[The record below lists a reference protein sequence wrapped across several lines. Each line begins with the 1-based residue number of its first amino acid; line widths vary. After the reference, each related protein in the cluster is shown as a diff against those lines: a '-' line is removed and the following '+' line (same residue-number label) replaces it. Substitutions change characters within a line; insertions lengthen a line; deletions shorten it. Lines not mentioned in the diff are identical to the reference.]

1 MDSAVEVSDS
11 TTATIGTPSDTF
23 GDGPDLW
30 ISRSTCLESVDIPHV
45 CWSEK
50 FLLLLPTCCFS
61 KNITIFCWLN
71 QAESP
76 FLSFSRT
83 RMCSIYM
90 CWYPPNVFLFDVLQ
104 LFSAK
109 NVAFPKK
116 KKLCLGVAADQG
128 TVADHIWSGRA
139 GAGKSRWK
147 MRISMGKDHRSQW
160 GIVQPSLIT
169 QGYKNLGLFH
179 NK

>member
-116 KKLCLGVAADQG
+116 KKTLPWRSR
-128 TVADHIWSGRA
+128 WSGNCSWSHLVWQSGSWEIA
-139 GAGKSRWK
+139 MKNEDFNGKRSSK
-147 MRISMGKDHRSQW
+147 SMRNRPAIFDYPR
-160 GIVQPSLIT
+160 I
-169 QGYKNLGLFH
+169 
-179 NK
+179 